1 MSAAEAQSEPT
12 MEEILASIRKIISED
27 DVKPAEPEMDNSGF
41 DDVLDLGS
49 EMAIPEVAN
58 SPVIEDHVSA
68 DFDFDSLG
76 FEEEA
81 NESSF
86 QEVSDFDDYE
96 ADEIIAIDPEP
107 EPEPEP
113 EPVLE
118 TPRQEPVYFDPPPQ
132 PAPIYNEAPVN
143 APRVSNVPPQLEK
156 TIGLIGADAANA
168 ASEAFSRLGSS
179 LPGHFASGASV
190 EELVAYLLKPMLKEW
205 LDSNLP
211 RIVEERVEA
220 ELARIA
226 RRGF

>member
-27 DVKPAEPEMDNSGF
+27 DVKPQEEVSSDIGGF
-41 DDVLDLGS
+41 DDVLELS
-49 EMAIPEVAN
+49 SAPEPVAAN
-58 SPVIEDHVSA
+58 EPVHVEA

-76 FEEEA
+76 VDPEPEAVEEPEIH
-81 NESSF
+81 N
-86 QEVSDFDDYE
+86 FDED
-96 ADEIIAIDPEP
+96 DEIIAIDAD
-107 EPEPEP
+107 PEP
-113 EPVLE
+113 EPVYAHPE
-118 TPRQEPVYFDPPPQ
+118 PVSFDEPQAYVEPRDYTPRTTNIPPHL
-132 PAPIYNEAPVN
+132 AE
-143 APRVSNVPPQLEK
+143 S
-156 TIGLIGADAANA
+156 IGLIGAGAANA
-168 ASEAFSRLGSS
+168 VSDSFAKLGPA